1 MKRTK
6 TNYINIRTNFCVY
19 EAWVLHFR
27 KSTGIGY
34 RYAYGNPWVRTDSV
48 HIFLFFILQRVHTWY
63 SCGTHVVLLWY
74 TNPKKCNFFSFS
86 FIHFFFVYRKIYA
99 FYLFNI
105 KVATLLINNNKVVVG
120 LFTHSLE
127 RNRLNLILFIQILM
141 Y

>member
-1 MKRTK
+1 MGTSFLGRVPVPGTYRVPVRVRYSLGTHRWRT
-6 TNYINIRTNFCVY
+6 YIIFFFCN
-19 EAWVLHFR
+19 
-27 KSTGIGY
+27 GY
-34 RYAYGNPWVRTDSV
+34 TRGTTVVRA
-48 HIFLFFILQRVHTWY
+48 WY
-63 SCGTHVVLLWY
+63 SWY
-74 TNPKKCNFFSFS
+74 TNPKKCNFFFFFFYS
-86 FIHFFFVYRKIYA
+86 FFFVYRKIYA